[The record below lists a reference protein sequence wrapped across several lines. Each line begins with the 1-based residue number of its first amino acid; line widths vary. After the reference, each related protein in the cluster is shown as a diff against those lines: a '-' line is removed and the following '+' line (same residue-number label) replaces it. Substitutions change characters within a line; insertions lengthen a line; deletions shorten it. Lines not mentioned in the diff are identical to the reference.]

1 MVPALGYLLVAIRRS
16 KRTAAF
22 ADQLPSTL
30 QTLVASLR
38 AGYSLPQALESVVQT
53 GFSPTSSE
61 FERMLSEVRVGRP
74 LPAAL
79 RNLGDRMSSPDFDWV
94 VIALEINEEVG
105 GNLSEV
111 LETVEQTIR
120 ERESL
125 RRNVRALSAE
135 GRVSALIIFLLPF
148 ITLGVIALGN
158 PGYVSIFYTER
169 VGIIMASIAAGLMTV
184 GGLWLR
190 KMIRVKL

>member
-1 MVPALGYLLVAIRRS
+1 VPALVYLLVARRRS
-16 KRTAAF
+16 KRTSAF
-22 ADQLPSTL
+22 AEQLPSTL

-53 GFSPTSSE
+53 GFAPTNEE

-74 LPAAL
+74 LAAAL
-79 RNLGDRMSSPDFDWV
+79 RNLGDRMASADFDWV

-111 LETVEQTIR
+111 LETVEETIR

-135 GRVSALIIFLLPF
+135 GRVSASIIFLLPF

-158 PGYVSIFYTER
+158 PSYVRIFYTDR
-169 VGIIMASIAAGLMTV
+169 VGVIMASIAAGLMMV

-190 KMIRVKL
+190 SMIRIKL